1 MSSTENKKTTEYHS
15 EETQESQENPLSY
28 SQNEDLLNLNLDEDA
43 QALKEAQSL
52 LMQSTQMS
60 PQVWAFGGAK
70 GGIGRSLVCA
80 TTACLLAQKGYRV
93 VALDFDLGAANLH
106 TFLGLS
112 QTEKNLEQWL
122 LGQFEHLQEICSP
135 THIPNLSLI
144 TTGSSIFNPSLPSIE
159 QIRKLMVEALE
170 LECDY
175 LLIDL
180 GAGIHSHTLDFFNLA
195 GRSFMLT
202 TPEPSA
208 IQNTYAFYKAALLR
222 RAEIVLKTRPW
233 LNKILLRA
241 ALSKGKGRI
250 TSLGEML
257 DMLKELDHELAQE
270 MMNCLKGLKVPL
282 IINRAGRDDEL
293 QVIKA
298 LDRICSRYLHLEIE
312 HTLTILEDKEIRHLI
327 RQMLP
332 IHEFPEDSQ
341 YMKHMNA
348 WIDRLLEQKLYTP
361 AHEDFLELAST
372 PSFLSLSLN
381 HQNQEES
388 QDHNQLLMQT
398 MHQMRGT
405 IDSIRHEFQP
415 NQQLSFAMPT
425 SNPQTNSQPTISF
438 DSRLTGSPIASPVA
452 SNLSIQQINLLDPYG
467 FNSELNHLRKNFPQ
481 PNIDYRFNPL
491 PLQSLELSDPP
502 EHEVLAYEEEI
513 RLNAGSQILHLKTV
527 DLAPFRMAIR
537 TTIHESF
544 KQIAIYE
551 ESYADLYEQFAH
563 HEIGKRVERI
573 HQQNIELLSKG
584 GIHTWREAKI

>member
-1 MSSTENKKTTEYHS
+1 MSSKENQNPNFIS
-15 EETQESQENPLSY
+15 EEYQDSQEKPLSY
-28 SQNEDLLNLNLDEDA
+28 SQNEDLLNLSLDGDA
-43 QALKEAQSL
+43 EALKEAQAL

-159 QIRKLMVEALE
+159 QIRKLMVEALQ
-170 LECDY
+170 LECDF

-270 MMNCLKGLKVPL
+270 MMNCLKALKVPL

-312 HTLTILEDKEIRHLI
+312 HSLTILEDKEIRHLI

-332 IHEFPEDSQ
+332 IHEFPVDSQ

-348 WIDRLLEQKLYTP
+348 WIDGLLEQKLYTP

-381 HQNQEES
+381 HQTQEEA

-398 MHQMRGT
+398 MNQMRGT
-405 IDSIRHEFQP
+405 IDAIRSDFQP
-415 NQQLSFAMPT
+415 TPQTPAFSLT
-425 SNPQTNSQPTISF
+425 SNQNIDLQQPIMSF
-438 DSRLTGSPIASPVA
+438 DSRLSDAS
-452 SNLSIQQINLLDPYG
+452 YG
-467 FNSELNHLRKNFPQ
+467 FNSELNHLRKHLPQ
-481 PNIDYRFNPL
+481 TTIDDRFS
-491 PLQSLELSDPP
+491 PLQDLELSDPP
-502 EHEVLAYEEEI
+502 EHEVLAFEEEV
-513 RLNAGSQILHLKTV
+513 RLDSGSLILHLKTV
-527 DLAPFRMAIR
+527 DLAPFRMSIR
-537 TTIHESF
+537 TTIHENF

-551 ESYADLYEQFAH
+551 ESYADLYQQFAH

-573 HQQNIELLSKG
+573 HQQNIELLHKG
-584 GIHTWREAKI
+584 GIQTWRQAKI